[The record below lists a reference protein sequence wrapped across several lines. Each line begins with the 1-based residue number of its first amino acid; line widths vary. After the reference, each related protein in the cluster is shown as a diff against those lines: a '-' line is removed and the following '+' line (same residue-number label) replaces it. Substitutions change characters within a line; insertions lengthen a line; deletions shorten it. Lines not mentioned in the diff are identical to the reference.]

1 MPDATLA
8 PAGRPADADL
18 DRMIARGETCC
29 ATYRRAL
36 AAATSER
43 DARLLRGLLCLEQE
57 ALAELRAR
65 RDRLR
70 HEAVASLPPMP

>member
-1 MPDATLA
+1 MPADPLA

-18 DRMIARGETCC
+18 DAAIARGETCC
-29 ATYRRAL
+29 ATYGRAL
-36 AAATSER
+36 AATTSER
-43 DARLLRGLLCLEQE
+43 DARLLGGLLHLEQE

-70 HEAVASLPPMP
+70 RH